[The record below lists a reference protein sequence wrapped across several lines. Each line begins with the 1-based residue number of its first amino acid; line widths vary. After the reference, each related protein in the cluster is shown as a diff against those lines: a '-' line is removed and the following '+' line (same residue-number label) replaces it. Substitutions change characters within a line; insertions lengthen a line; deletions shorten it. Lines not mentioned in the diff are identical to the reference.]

1 MNNKLLSFAAA
12 AATLLAFAACNKDD
26 APKPDVVTP
35 EMANAYAKV
44 AISMPKVTRADVTF
58 GDGGY
63 DAGNEAEQKITD
75 IFLAFYDSFGNYVG
89 KGEMIS
95 EILSSKNGQSDN
107 ISNIH
112 TQIFKLS
119 LTEDA
124 NEPTQVIAF
133 INTPLV
139 TVKLDNLTTT
149 SDGTAKVEA
158 SEIMNDEKGFA
169 MTNSGYF
176 ESDGKYVAASKLEVA
191 LYESEEAAKGG
202 STNATIYVERL
213 ASKITVKEKDG
224 GMQEDLNYKV
234 VDIDGKSVS
243 LKFTPSEWA
252 PTGTAKEENL
262 VKTQFEKEED
272 WMAST
277 YRSYWAQGVNYNL
290 DFVNYYDKQQ
300 TKPTAKSPLN
310 YVEFSQVGSLYELGE
325 TPQYVPEHTSKL
337 QMGVDEN
344 NLPTGME
351 NIIANTYA
359 LVIGKYSVETEG
371 SYEYKN
377 EDDETDFFLLLTGE
391 NKDGLKTYTIYNTNQ
406 LIALLLKYN
415 GITEVYN
422 DADKSGKV
430 DEEDYSD
437 HFGLNYNSKGQYIL
451 VFTEELYDQSGNKIT
466 LGEDQIAT
474 KSRHYYF
481 ENGAAYFNV
490 PIATN
495 TDDGGVTTYGVV
507 RNHSYVLTLSK
518 ITNLGAP
525 LNGDVFDST
534 DDPIIPNPDELK
546 DHFIK
551 AEINVLSWHV
561 VNNGVT
567 L

>member
-1 MNNKLLSFAAA
+1 MNNKLFTFAAA
-12 AATLLAFAACNKDD
+12 AVTLLAFAACNKDD
-26 APKPDVVTP
+26 QKIDVVTP

-58 GDGGY
+58 GEGGY
-63 DAGNEAEQKITD
+63 DVGNENEQKITD
-75 IFLAFYDSFGNYVG
+75 IFLAFYDAFGNYVG

-95 EILSSKNGQSDN
+95 EISSSKNQEGN

-149 SDGTAKVEA
+149 SDGTAKVKA
-158 SEIMNDEKGFA
+158 SDIMTQKGFA

-176 ESDGKYVAASKLEVA
+176 ESDGKYVAASKLDGA

-224 GMQEDLNYKV
+224 GMDEDLNYEV

-243 LKFTPSEWA
+243 LTFTPSEWA

-262 VKTQFEKEED
+262 VKTQFEKKKD

-300 TKPTAKSPLN
+300 TKPTANSPLN
-310 YVEFSQVGSLYELGE
+310 YVEFSQVGSLYELDGE
-325 TPQYVPEHTSKL
+325 KPQYVPEHTSKL
-337 QMGVDEN
+337 QMGLDEN

-359 LVIGKYSVETEG
+359 LVIGKYSVDTEG

-377 EDDETDFFLLLTGE
+377 EKEETDFFLLLTGE

-415 GITEVYN
+415 GITEVYS

-430 DEEDYSD
+430 EEENYSD
-437 HFGLNYNSKGQYIL
+437 HFGLKYNSTGQYIL
-451 VFTEELYDQSGNKIT
+451 VLAEELYDQSGNKIT

-495 TDDGGVTTYGVV
+495 TDEDGVITYGVV
-507 RNHSYVLTLSK
+507 RNHSYVLTLSQ

-525 LNGDVFDST
+525 LNGDVFDSP